1 VAWNLKPRFEIVS
14 PALYTDPKDLVLGA
28 QYKTKLSNMTGL
40 KELSQDTVE
49 VFCMLRYLLTE
60 KEKVAA
66 QQGSEIMDAE
76 FQSLELYS
84 HHLMHRLIALV
95 QYKNPNFSKRSQNA
109 LIFKLFGN
117 AGLAHIFLF
126 TIKTPSTAPLSIL
139 LSTRIRTT
147 LGKINIPSFQI
158 AYPEASFFHH
168 QSKNLSIFFLEC

>member
-14 PALYTDPKDLVLGA
+14 PTIYADPEDLTIGA
-28 QYKTKLSNMTGL
+28 RYKTKLSNMTGL
-40 KELSQDTVE
+40 KELSQETIE
-49 VFCMLRYLLTE
+49 VFSLLRHLLTE

-66 QQGSEIMDAE
+66 IQGSEITDAE

-84 HHLMHRLIALV
+84 HHLIHRLIALV
-95 QYKNPNFSKRSQNA
+95 QYENSNSSKPRQNA

-147 LGKINIPSFQI
+147 LEKINIPSFQI
-158 AYPEASFFHH
+158 AYPEVSLFHY
-168 QSKNLSIFFLEC
+168 QFPKFSLF